1 MKNWIALFLS
11 GLYHNSAK
19 ILLMSVIFLTS
30 AAITSLIIRHYDR
43 AAFTPV
49 NSQVETGAPPA
60 LGSIPDGL
68 RETIAQENW
77 QFTVPGAGWEKVEP
91 ANEGIKVV
99 LKNELTK
106 KLVLFVKE
114 PTAETYD
121 RYVVGNMK
129 TVSQAGAP
137 ILGASNLTM
146 HDEKFA
152 VILAGQGNIWIWI
165 TVKDGF
171 GYVLTCGGAVAADV
185 PTQSALDNMC
195 VFIAKSLQ
203 IK

>member
-1 MKNWIALFLS
+1 MKNWITPFLS
-11 GLYHNSAK
+11 GMTHNWK
-19 ILLMSVIFLTS
+19 RILLNVLVFLTS
-30 AAITSLIIRHYDR
+30 ATITTLAIQHCQRPPTAPIG
-43 AAFTPV
+43 
-49 NSQVETGAPPA
+49 NQVEAGV
-60 LGSIPDGL
+60 LGSILAEPT
-68 RETIAQENW
+68 EIITQENW
-77 QFTVPGAGWEKVEP
+77 QFTLPDVGWEKVPP

-99 LKNELTK
+99 LRNEHSQR
-106 KLVLFVKE
+106 LVLFVKE

-137 ILGASNLTM
+137 ILGASNLM
-146 HDEKFA
+146 IHDQKFA

-171 GYVLTCGGAVAADV
+171 GYVLTCGGAPATDGGSNGVIDE
-185 PTQSALDNMC
+185 MC

>member
-1 MKNWIALFLS
+1 MKKWIALFWF
-11 GLYHNSAK
+11 GLTYNLGRT
-19 ILLMSVIFLTS
+19 LLMGLVCLTS
-30 AAITSLIIRHYDR
+30 AVLTTMVIRHFDKGSN
-43 AAFTPV
+43 TPV
-49 NSQVETGAPPA
+49 ATQAEAGVPFTGPQEII
-60 LGSIPDGL
+60 S
-68 RETIAQENW
+68 QENW
-77 QFTVPGAGWEKVEP
+77 QFTIPGVGWEKV
-91 ANEGIKVV
+91 ASTTEGIKVV
-99 LKNELTK
+99 LRNESTQ

-121 RYVVGNMK
+121 RYVVGNMR

-146 HDEKFA
+146 HGEKFA

-171 GYVLTCGGAVAADV
+171 GYVLTCGGA
-185 PTQSALDNMC
+185 PTVDGGTSEPLDNMC

>member
-11 GLYHNSAK
+11 GLTHNFGRT
-19 ILLMSVIFLTS
+19 LLISVVFLTS
-30 AAITSLIIRHYDR
+30 AITTALIIRHYDPSAPIGNR
-43 AAFTPV
+43 
-49 NSQVETGAPPA
+49 VETGVSVGIPA
-60 LGSIPDGL
+60 GST
-68 RETIAQENW
+68 ETITQENW
-77 QFTVPGAGWEKVEP
+77 QFILPGAGWEKVP
-91 ANEGIKVV
+91 STNEGIKVV
-99 LKNELTK
+99 LRNEQSQ

-129 TVSQAGAP
+129 TVSQTGAP

-146 HDEKFA
+146 HGEKFA

-171 GYVLTCGGAVAADV
+171 GYALTCGGAPATSDGGSND
-185 PTQSALDNMC
+185 PLDNTC
-195 VFIAKSLQ
+195 TFIAKSLQ

>member
-1 MKNWIALFLS
+1 MKKWIALFLF
-11 GLYHNSAK
+11 GLTHNFGR
-19 ILLMSVIFLTS
+19 ILLMSTVFVIS
-30 AAITSLIIRHYDR
+30 AAITALVIRHYDPQ
-43 AAFTPV
+43 APIG
-49 NSQVETGAPPA
+49 NQVETGAPAGVPP
-60 LGSIPDGL
+60 GS

-77 QFTVPGAGWEKVEP
+77 QFDIPGAGWEKSDSTTP
-91 ANEGIKVV
+91 GIKIV
-99 LKNELTK
+99 LKNEQAQ

-114 PTAETYD
+114 PTTETYD
-121 RYVVGNMK
+121 RYVVGNMR

-146 HDEKFA
+146 HGEKFA
-152 VILAGQGNIWIWI
+152 VILAGQGNIWIWV

-171 GYVLTCGGAVAADV
+171 GYVLTCGGAPAVDGG
-185 PTQSALDNMC
+185 TNDALDNMC